1 MQLIQDVRYALRS
14 LWKRPGFTLIAVV
27 TLALGIGASTAIFS
41 VVHAV
46 LLRSLPYG
54 SADRLVMVWEDTH
67 RTGGRANN
75 VINLGN
81 FYDWKDQNHSL
92 EDMAAFFYQSV
103 KLTSDGEPAEIPA
116 QIATPNLFLLLRG
129 NPIKGRTVSQ

>member
-1 MQLIQDVRYALRS
+1 MQFSQDVRYALKS

-67 RTGGRANN
+67 QTGGRANN

-81 FYDWKDQNHSL
+81 FFDWKEQSHTF
-92 EDMAAFFYQSV
+92 EDMAAFFDSSV
-103 KLTSDGEPAEIPA
+103 KLTGDDAPEEVPS
-116 QIATPNLFLLLRG
+116 QIATPNLFSVLGVNLFL
-129 NPIKGRTVSQ
+129 GRRRPP